1 MSVSWVAV
9 GQMLVGWRVVAL
21 LPQDFLA
28 TSSGSF
34 PNSIPYQARDTCR
47 YGWQDRAVVKT
58 ICATRR
64 NNERGSRIGHS
75 SVVFKKQYGY
85 RDGFGLI
92 TASAHLIH
100 RSQCDLL
107 LN

>member
-34 PNSIPYQARDTCR
+34 PNSISYQARDTCR

-64 NNERGSRIGHS
+64 NNKRRITN
-75 SVVFKKQYGY
+75 
-85 RDGFGLI
+85 R
-92 TASAHLIH
+92 T
-100 RSQCDLL
+100 
-107 LN
+107 